1 MEINPIM
8 IKFFKFRQ
16 LLKFS
21 FSTSAISSV
30 NDAHISGNKLFIASY
45 GMMFIHLTMEVSLFF
60 LTSINKMLNLQ
71 LSLL

>member
-1 MEINPIM
+1 MEVTSG
-8 IKFFKFRQ
+8 
-16 LLKFS
+16 S

-45 GMMFIHLTMEVSLFF
+45 GIDVYSFD
-60 LTSINKMLNLQ
+60 KMLNLQ